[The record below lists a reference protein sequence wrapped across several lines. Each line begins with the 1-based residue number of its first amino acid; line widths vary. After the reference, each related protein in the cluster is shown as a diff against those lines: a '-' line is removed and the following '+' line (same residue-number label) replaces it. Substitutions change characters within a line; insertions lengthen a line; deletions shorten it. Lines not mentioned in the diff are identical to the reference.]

1 MTDANVNFVLL
12 VIAGGLLLYLAGAIA
27 GSEGK
32 KRLRSEFSEWSPRHM
47 YIGLVCFIIGVHT
60 VVTNIPLEE
69 SDLLVRWG
77 NLVLGVILSI
87 IGFLISVKMI
97 KNRMS
102 KHDSNGSSI

>member
-12 VIAGGLLLYLAGAIA
+12 VVAGALLLYLVGAIA

-32 KRLRSEFSEWSPRHM
+32 KRLRSEFSAWSPRHM
-47 YIGLVCFIIGVHT
+47 YIGLICFIVGVHT

-69 SDLLVRWG
+69 SDPLVVWG
-77 NLVLGVILSI
+77 NLVLGLILAI
-87 IGFLISVKMI
+87 IGFSISVKMI
-97 KNRMS
+97 KNRIS